1 MIPAPASLASW
12 GLSVNEAASFQ
23 FEVLSGLY
31 AGLGGKAPVGTS
43 LIGSGFDADMIFVE
57 QELEPHHL
65 RVTLVGNSIEIEA
78 LGAISTTAGE
88 GEVAAGERVVHSL
101 PVVVHAGAMSIRWSM
116 QNAVQDRAIGLS
128 RASIPAMALVLLS
141 LVAIGALLPVVFKAS
156 GGAPGAN
163 APTASELA
171 PKLRMN
177 RPNDRHAQD
186 AAELLKQEL
195 DKAGLFDIRVGP
207 GPGFVSAEGTV
218 TPATVAKWQ
227 ELQQWFDR
235 RTNGELTLVNGVLVK
250 EDKQPSAIALEAVW
264 RGVQPYLLI
273 GGQKYFAGALLADG
287 WSVNRIEE
295 GRVLLSRNGRFAVI
309 PY

>member
-1 MIPAPASLASW
+1 MIPAPAPLGSW
-12 GLSVNEAASFQ
+12 GSSVNEAASFQ

-31 AGLGGKAPVGTS
+31 AGVGGKAPVGTI

-57 QELEPHHL
+57 QELEAHHL

-78 LGAISTTAGE
+78 LAAISTTAGE
-88 GEVAAGERVVHSL
+88 GEVAAGERVAHSL
-101 PVVVHAGAMSIRWSM
+101 PVVIHAGAISIRWSM
-116 QNAVQDRAIGLS
+116 QNAVQDRATGLS
-128 RASIPAMALVLLS
+128 RASISALALALLG
-141 LVAIGALLPVVFKAS
+141 LVAICALLPVVFKAN

-163 APTASELA
+163 APTAAELA

-186 AAELLKQEL
+186 AAELLKQEF
-195 DKAGLFDIRVGP
+195 DKAGLFDVRVGS
-207 GPGFVSAEGTV
+207 GPGFVSAEGTI
-218 TPATVAKWQ
+218 TPATAAKWR

-235 RTNGELTLVNGVLVK
+235 RTSGELTLVNGVLIK
-250 EDKQPSAIALEAVW
+250 QDKQPSAIALEAVW

-273 GGQKYFAGALLADG
+273 GGQKYFVGALMADG
-287 WSVNRIEE
+287 WSVSRIEE

>member
-1 MIPAPASLASW
+1 MIPAPAPLGSW
-12 GLSVNEAASFQ
+12 GLSVNEAASFE
-23 FEVLSGLY
+23 FEVLSGVY
-31 AGLGGKAPVGTS
+31 AGVGGKALVGTS
-43 LIGSGFDADMIFVE
+43 LIGSSFDADMIFVE
-57 QELEPHHL
+57 QGLEPHHL

-78 LGAISTTAGE
+78 LAAISTMAGE

-101 PVVVHAGAMSIRWSM
+101 PVVVHAGAMTIRWSM
-116 QNAVQDRAIGLS
+116 QNSVEDRPIGLS
-128 RASIPAMALVLLS
+128 RASISALALVLLG
-141 LVAIGALLPVVFKAS
+141 LAAIGALSPVFFRS
-156 GGAPGAN
+156 NGGAPSAN
-163 APTASELA
+163 APTVAELV
-171 PKLRMN
+171 PKLRMK
-177 RPNDRHAQD
+177 RPDDRHARD

-195 DKAGLFDIRVGP
+195 DKAGLFDVSVGP

-235 RTNGELTLVNGVLVK
+235 RTNGDLTLVNGVLVK

-273 GGQKYFAGALLADG
+273 GGQKYFVGALLADG

-295 GRVLLSRNGRFAVI
+295 GRVLLSRNGRFAVV

>member
-1 MIPAPASLASW
+1 MIPAPAPLGSW
-12 GLSVNEAASFQ
+12 GLSVNEVASFQ

-78 LGAISTTAGE
+78 LAAISTTAGE

-128 RASIPAMALVLLS
+128 RASISAMALVLLS

-177 RPNDRHAQD
+177 RSNDRHAQD

-218 TPATVAKWQ
+218 TPATVPKWQ

-235 RTNGELTLVNGVLVK
+235 RTNGELTLVNAVLVK

-287 WSVNRIEE
+287 WSVSRIEE

>member
-1 MIPAPASLASW
+1 MNEVASLK
-12 GLSVNEAASFQ
+12 

-31 AGLGGKAPVGTS
+31 AGLGGKAPLGTS

-78 LGAISTTAGE
+78 LAAISTTAGE

-116 QNAVQDRAIGLS
+116 QNAVEDRAIGLS
-128 RASIPAMALVLLS
+128 RASISALVLLG
-141 LVAIGALLPVVFKAS
+141 LVAIGALLPVVFKAN

-163 APTASELA
+163 APTAAELA

-195 DKAGLFDIRVGP
+195 DRAGLFDIRVGP

-218 TPATVAKWQ
+218 TPAAVAKWQ
-227 ELQQWFDR
+227 ELEQWFDR
-235 RTNGELTLVNGVLVK
+235 RTNGALTLVNGVLVK
-250 EDKQPSAIALEAVW
+250 EDKQPSPIALEAVW
-264 RGVQPYLLI
+264 RGVQPYLLV
-273 GGQKYFAGALLADG
+273 GGQKYFVGALLADG